1 MNQVFLYTFPQW
13 IVFAGLFMVIY
24 GWVENKKTFRLIG
37 IAIFIALGIFAAV
50 VIFGDYLAAGKFLSP
65 EEIVAEEIDG
75 EILNEVPLEA
85 KLLPAYWSFLLSSIV
100 AIPAFLLDL
109 KERKFAKLTTVIM
122 GLVALLGFF
131 IIVGALRSV

>member
-13 IVFAGLFMVIY
+13 IVFAGLFMIIY

-37 IAIFIALGIFAAV
+37 ISIFIALGIFAAV
-50 VIFGDYLAAGKFLSP
+50 VLLGDFLAAGKFLSP
-65 EEIVAEEIDG
+65 EEVVAEEIDG

-85 KLLPAYWSFLLSSIV
+85 KLLPAYWNFLLSSVI
-100 AIPAFLLDL
+100 AIPALILDL
-109 KERKFAKLTTVIM
+109 KQKKFAQLVTIIM